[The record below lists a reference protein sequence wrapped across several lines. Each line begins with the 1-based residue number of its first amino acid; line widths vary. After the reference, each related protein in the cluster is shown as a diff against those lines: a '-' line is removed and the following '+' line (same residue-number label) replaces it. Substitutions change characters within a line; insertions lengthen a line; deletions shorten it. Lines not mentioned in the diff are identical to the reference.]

1 LVMENELHIL
11 YLIPAYAL
19 GCLDGE
25 ESQAAAAHLASC
37 AECQRALLSYQE
49 VVGQMA
55 YAVPQVDPPASVK
68 SALMAQIQAGRQASP
83 AALPRK
89 SWWETLWDFIPRMTP
104 AWAVASL
111 ALIGFLVISN
121 LFLWNQVRD
130 LSARRDES
138 MAVVALNGTEF
149 APQSSGKIVISR
161 DGRYGTLVVDQLPE
175 LDKSQQYQLWLIQ
188 DGNRTSGGVF
198 SVSDHGY
205 GSLEIWSPQPLG
217 SYGSF
222 GITIEPFGGS
232 PGPTGDKVLG
242 GDL

>member
-1 LVMENELHIL
+1 MANELHVL
-11 YLIPAYAL
+11 GLIPAYAL
-19 GCLDGE
+19 DCLDGE
-25 ESQAAAAHLASC
+25 ESQAVVAHLASC
-37 AECQRALLSYQE
+37 TECQGALLSYQE
-49 VVGQMA
+49 VIGQMA

-68 SALMAQIQAGRQASP
+68 AALMAQIQADRQASP
-83 AALPRK
+83 AALLRK
-89 SWWETLWDFIPRMTP
+89 PWWEMLWDFIPRLTP

-121 LFLWNQVRD
+121 LFLWNQVQD
-130 LSARRDES
+130 LRLRQDEA

-149 APQSSGKIVISR
+149 APQSSGTIVISR
-161 DGRYGTLVVDQLPE
+161 DGLYGTLVVDHLPI
-175 LDKSQQYQLWLIQ
+175 LDQSQQYQLWLIR
-188 DGNRTSGGVF
+188 DGQRTSGGVF

-205 GSLEIWSPQPLG
+205 GSLEVWSPDPLG

>member
-1 LVMENELHIL
+1 MANELHV
-11 YLIPAYAL
+11 YDQIPAYAL
-19 GCLDGE
+19 GCLDDG
-25 ESQAAAAHLASC
+25 ESQTVATHMASC
-37 AECQRALLSYQE
+37 AECQAALFDYQE

-55 YAVPQVDPPASVK
+55 YTVPQVDPPASLK
-68 SALMAQIQAGRQASP
+68 AALMAQIQAGQPASP
-83 AALPRK
+83 APMPRK
-89 SWWETLWDFIPRMTP
+89 SWRETLWDFFPRLTP

-130 LSARRDES
+130 LRLRQDES
-138 MAVVALNGTEF
+138 MVVVALNGTEMT
-149 APQSSGKIVISR
+149 PQSSGSIVISR
-161 DGRYGTLVVDQLPE
+161 DGKYGTLVVDQLPV
-175 LDKSQQYQLWLIQ
+175 LDESQQYQLWLIK
-188 DGNRTSGGVF
+188 DGQRTSGGAF
-198 SVSDHGY
+198 SVNKHGY
-205 GSLEIWSPQPLG
+205 GSMEIWSRQPLG

>member
-1 LVMENELHIL
+1 MANELHVL
-11 YLIPAYAL
+11 DLIPAYAL
-19 GCLDGE
+19 DCLDGE
-25 ESQAAAAHLASC
+25 ESQVVVAHLTSC
-37 AECQRALLSYQE
+37 IECQGALLSYQE
-49 VVGQMA
+49 VIGQMA

-68 SALMAQIQAGRQASP
+68 AALMAQIQADRQASP

-89 SWWETLWDFIPRMTP
+89 PWWEMLWDFIPRQTP

-130 LSARRDES
+130 LRLRQDES
-138 MAVVALNGTEF
+138 MVVVALNGTEMT
-149 APQSSGKIVISR
+149 PQSSGSIVISR
-161 DGRYGTLVVDQLPE
+161 DGKYGTLVVDQLPV
-175 LDKSQQYQLWLIQ
+175 LDESQQYQLWLIK
-188 DGNRTSGGVF
+188 DGQRTSGGAF
-198 SVSDHGY
+198 SVNKHGY
-205 GSLEIWSPQPLG
+205 GSMEIWSRQPLG